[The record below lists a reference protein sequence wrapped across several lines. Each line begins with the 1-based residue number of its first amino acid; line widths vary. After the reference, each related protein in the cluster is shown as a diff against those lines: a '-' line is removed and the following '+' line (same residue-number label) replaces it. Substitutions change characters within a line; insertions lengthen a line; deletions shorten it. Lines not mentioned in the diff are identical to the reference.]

1 VRINQFNYY
10 SVLNKVKVLKLKEG
24 KAFTLP
30 KKKKKTKRRRENEL
44 NTKP

>member
-24 KAFTLP
+24 KAFTLQ
-30 KKKKKTKRRRENEL
+30 KKKKTKRRRENEL